1 MRCPYAL
8 YLCTFIAIVN
18 SASAAQILKSQ
29 NFGSVQPNQV
39 PFNIDFTNTKNA
51 RLQSISVYYDQ
62 YVHGLEF
69 TYTDNTVNSVG
80 YKLGTKSTVSLVNK
94 EIRIFRVKSGAWI
107 DAIQFCFS
115 ATDCTQ
121 HFGSIGG
128 GEIVEFNLNN
138 LINQNYKIVAL
149 SGAYIEKYTAD
160 WTVNTLNILS
170 VSYQLIDST
179 PKYCTISLTNMK
191 DNEIF
196 NHKTVIFNGEII
208 TNDWQNTIRNIHVNN
223 ANSVNYANKIDTQW
237 PVNIFN
243 QFKGLIKLEKGTN
256 KITITYD
263 ETINQG
269 AKCSLTINLV
279 YEEDLT
285 VEPVHLVMVV
295 ANDSKLVYD
304 TEPGEVNNLESA
316 KWKYRTMAWLWQA
329 FTDDQIYKR
338 NSNSGHRCFRLDET
352 ELINGEYYPKIH
364 VLQTD
369 MTTAQIQ
376 AKKSDLFGMCKK
388 VVLNNPTKFIKPE
401 NLPLQFTCLFLD
413 SHYIPNEDRV
423 AGHDALGSGWNSD
436 YNWGIFGSHLLYSH
450 PQNLTEMKNKFND
463 IRPVNKKYTSD
474 DGGNYRARVC
484 NVGIGAFLHELGH
497 SFGLHHNYGVMHR
510 GFDNF
515 NRAFYSVELSTN
527 NVWTSLR
534 TNVDDQY
541 ASWSKVDAEI
551 MLPHHLFRL
560 KNDPILDMVD
570 KNIQLFT
577 TSSNSF
583 LLYANVGIRML
594 AFFSSDDAKYP
605 HYLTYEPALKKVDVD
620 MSTSTELMNYKIN
633 NKEIHLLVILK
644 NGRMVEFGK
653 IFSEVNNGLITAD
666 VFKTKR
672 FGPVYENQ
680 VEFNVDFT
688 VNNNTRLLTIG
699 VYYDN
704 YVHGLEFTYTDN
716 TVRFFGYK
724 IGNKGSFSLV
734 NKELRVLRVQS
745 GAWIDALQFCFSA
758 TDCTQQ
764 FGGTISGQ
772 WSGEF
777 NLNIIG
783 SSQFYKVSGLNGAFI
798 EKYNPNWTVNT
809 MSSITVLYKKV

>member
-1 MRCPYAL
+1 MRYPYAL

-39 PFNIDFTNTKNA
+39 PFNIDF
-51 RLQSISVYYDQ
+51 R
-62 YVHGLEF
+62 
-69 TYTDNTVNSVG
+69 
-80 YKLGTKSTVSLVNK
+80 GTKSTVRLVNK
-94 EIRIFRVKSGAWI
+94 EISIFRVKSGAWI

-115 ATDCTQ
+115 ATDCAQ

-128 GEIVEFNLNN
+128 GDIVEFNLNN

-179 PKYCTISLTNMK
+179 PNYCKISLTNMK

-208 TNDWQNTIRNIHVNN
+208 TNDGQNTIRNIHVNN

-243 QFKGLIKLEKGTN
+243 QFKGLIKLERGTN

-263 ETINQG
+263 EPLNQG

-279 YEEDLT
+279 YEEDLP

-295 ANDSKLVYD
+295 AKDSKLVYD
-304 TEPGEVNNLESA
+304 AEPGEVNNLESA
-316 KWKYRTMAWLWQA
+316 KWKYRTMAWLWQS

-376 AKKSDLFGMCKK
+376 AKESNIFDMCKA
-388 VVLNNPTKFIKPE
+388 VVLNNPTKFIKPQ

-413 SHYIPNEDRV
+413 SHYIPNEDRIV
-423 AGHDALGSGWNSD
+423 GHAALGSGWNSD

-463 IRPVNKKYTSD
+463 IRPVNKKYTSN
-474 DGGNYRARVC
+474 DGGDYRARVC

-497 SFGLHHNYGVMHR
+497 SFGLNHNYGVMQR

-527 NVWTSLR
+527 NVWTSVI

-560 KNDPILDMVD
+560 KNDPIIDMVD

-594 AFFSSDDAKYP
+594 AFYSNDDGKYP
-605 HYLTYEPALKKVDVD
+605 QYLTYEPALKTIDVD
-620 MSTSTELMNYKIN
+620 MSTSMELMNYKIN
-633 NKEIHLLVILK
+633 NKEINLLVILK

-666 VFKTKR
+666 LFKTKR
-672 FGPVYENQ
+672 FDPVYENQ

-688 VNNNTRLLTIG
+688 LNNNARLLTIG

-724 IGNKGSFSLV
+724 TGNKGSFSLV
-734 NKELRVLRVQS
+734 NKELTVVRVQS
-745 GAWIDALQFCFSA
+745 GAWIDALQFCFSV

-764 FGGTISGQ
+764 FGGTINGQ
-772 WSGEF
+772 WSAEF

-783 SSQFYKVSGLNGAFI
+783 NSQFYKVSGLNGAFI

>member
-1 MRCPYAL
+1 MRYPYAL

-29 NFGSVQPNQV
+29 NFGSGQPNQV
-39 PFNIDFTNTKNA
+39 PFGIDFTNTKNA
-51 RLQSISVYYDQ
+51 KLQSISVYYDI

-69 TYTDNTVNSVG
+69 SYTDNTVNSVG
-80 YKLGTKSTVSLVNK
+80 YKLGTKSIVSLVNK
-94 EIRIFRVKSGAWI
+94 EIRIFRVKFGAWI

-121 HFGSIGG
+121 HFGSTGG
-128 GEIVEFNLNN
+128 GEIVEFNLNT

-149 SGAYIEKYTAD
+149 TGAYIEKYTAD
-160 WTVNTLNILS
+160 WTVNTLNIL
-170 VSYQLIDST
+170 I
-179 PKYCTISLTNMK
+179 
-191 DNEIF
+191 
-196 NHKTVIFNGEII
+196 
-208 TNDWQNTIRNIHVNN
+208 
-223 ANSVNYANKIDTQW
+223 
-237 PVNIFN
+237 
-243 QFKGLIKLEKGTN
+243 
-256 KITITYD
+256 
-263 ETINQG
+263 
-269 AKCSLTINLV
+269 

-295 ANDSKLVYD
+295 AKDSKLVYD
-304 TEPGEVNNLESA
+304 AEPGEVNNLESA
-316 KWKYRTMAWLWQA
+316 KWKYRTMAWLWQS
-329 FTDDQIYKR
+329 FTDDQIYKK

-376 AKKSDLFGMCKK
+376 AKESNIFDMCKE
-388 VVLNNPTKFIKPE
+388 VVLNNPTKFIKPQ

-413 SHYIPNEDRV
+413 SHYIPDEDRI
-423 AGHDALGSGWNSD
+423 AGHAALGSDWNSD

-463 IRPVNKKYTSD
+463 IRPVNKKYTSN
-474 DGGNYRARVC
+474 DGGDYRARVC

-497 SFGLHHNYGVMHR
+497 SFGLHHNYGVMLR

-527 NVWTSLR
+527 NVWTSVI
-534 TNVDDQY
+534 TNVNDQY

-560 KNDPILDMVD
+560 KNDPIIDMVD

-594 AFFSSDDAKYP
+594 AFYSNDDGKYP
-605 HYLTYEPALKKVDVD
+605 QYLTYEPALKTIDVD
-620 MSTSTELMNYKIN
+620 MSTSMELMNYKIN
-633 NKEIHLLVILK
+633 NKEINLLVILK

-688 VNNNTRLLTIG
+688 VNNNARLLTIG

-734 NKELRVLRVQS
+734 NKELTVVRVQS

-764 FGGTISGQ
+764 FGGTINGQ
-772 WSGEF
+772 WSAEF

-783 SSQFYKVSGLNGAFI
+783 NSQFYKVSGLNGAFI

>member
-1 MRCPYAL
+1 
-8 YLCTFIAIVN
+8 
-18 SASAAQILKSQ
+18 
-29 NFGSVQPNQV
+29 
-39 PFNIDFTNTKNA
+39 
-51 RLQSISVYYDQ
+51 
-62 YVHGLEF
+62 
-69 TYTDNTVNSVG
+69 
-80 YKLGTKSTVSLVNK
+80 
-94 EIRIFRVKSGAWI
+94 
-107 DAIQFCFS
+107 
-115 ATDCTQ
+115 
-121 HFGSIGG
+121 
-128 GEIVEFNLNN
+128 
-138 LINQNYKIVAL
+138 
-149 SGAYIEKYTAD
+149 
-160 WTVNTLNILS
+160 
-170 VSYQLIDST
+170 
-179 PKYCTISLTNMK
+179 
-191 DNEIF
+191 
-196 NHKTVIFNGEII
+196 
-208 TNDWQNTIRNIHVNN
+208 
-223 ANSVNYANKIDTQW
+223 
-237 PVNIFN
+237 
-243 QFKGLIKLEKGTN
+243 
-256 KITITYD
+256 
-263 ETINQG
+263 
-269 AKCSLTINLV
+269 
-279 YEEDLT
+279 
-285 VEPVHLVMVV
+285 MVV
-295 ANDSKLVYD
+295 AKDSQLVYD

-316 KWKYRTMAWLWQA
+316 KWKSRTMAWLWQA

-376 AKKSDLFGMCKK
+376 AEKSDLFGMCKN
-388 VVLNNPTKFIKPE
+388 VVLNNPTKFIKPQ

-423 AGHDALGSGWNSD
+423 AGHAALGSGWNSD

-463 IRPVNKKYTSD
+463 IRPVNKKYTSN
-474 DGGNYRARVC
+474 DGGDYRARVC

-497 SFGLHHNYGVMHR
+497 SFGLYHNYGVMHR

-560 KNDPILDMVD
+560 KNDPIIDMVD

-583 LLYANVGIRML
+583 ILYANV
-594 AFFSSDDAKYP
+594 
-605 HYLTYEPALKKVDVD
+605 
-620 MSTSTELMNYKIN
+620 
-633 NKEIHLLVILK
+633 VILK
-644 NGRMVEFGK
+644 NGRMVELGK

-666 VFKTKR
+666 VFKTQR

-688 VNNNTRLLTIG
+688 VNNNARLLTIG

-772 WSGEF
+772 WSAEF
-777 NLNIIG
+777 NLDIIG

-798 EKYNPNWTVNT
+798 EKYNPDWTVNT